1 MATYTDNTKKTER
14 KVLSINEEDM
24 LQDAKT
30 YAKTEFSSIKI
41 LLNNLGITIEEAD
54 LAKAW
59 IKVKY
64 DQIVESRTNRV
75 TFFD

>member
-1 MATYTDNTKKTER
+1 MATYQEQPVKKTI
-14 KVLSINEEDM
+14 STNEEDM
-24 LQDAKT
+24 LVDAKQ

-41 LLNNLGITIEEAD
+41 LLDTMKVKYTDDE

-64 DQIVESRTNRV
+64 DQIVEKRTNRV
-75 TFFD
+75 SYFD